1 MLVKAQGLVESR
13 LLEGPQQLARKTL
26 PKREGRKLGRRPA
39 RPVIGERTTG
49 HQSVEME
56 VGLQHLIPGM
66 EDHDGAELAAQV
78 LTAKLE
84 ESFTG
89 GAKEQAEQETFVA
102 KDQRIKFVRE
112 GQNGVKVGDRQE
124 FHTPCFPRWP
134 W

>member
-13 LLEGPQQLARKTL
+13 LLEGPQQLAPEDL
-26 PKREGRKLGRRPA
+26 AQGLDREEKLRVGRHPA

-102 KDQRIKFVRE
+102 KDQRIEVRE
-112 GQNGVKVGDRQE
+112 GRVKTV
-124 FHTPCFPRWP
+124 
-134 W
+134 

>member
-1 MLVKAQGLVESR
+1 
-13 LLEGPQQLARKTL
+13 
-26 PKREGRKLGRRPA
+26 
-39 RPVIGERTTG
+39 
-49 HQSVEME
+49 ME

-102 KDQRIKFVRE
+102 QDQRIKFVRE

-124 FHTPCFPRWP
+124 FHTPCFHPCGP